1 MARTATCPLIPLLA
15 AATLALAGCAGFEPQ
30 PGPGPEPLPAA
41 DYRPLTTPIIA
52 VGDTQE
58 HESTGY
64 PLHDNDSTVD
74 AYVEVTQRPPEQYL
88 FGRRLLEWALASHP
102 GEPFIH
108 LGDVMDLSCR
118 SEAARMSRIF
128 QSTPS
133 PGVILPGNHDG
144 LMFGIFAH
152 NLYNPGS
159 ATPHR
164 WNQLC
169 RRGANADRKEFKSEN
184 EALTK
189 RGFIATYLADQ
200 VKAPHPKPGL
210 TVPPPQGPHIVEW
223 RNPDPDA
230 FLSAARGELIDG
242 PLHAD
247 SFLAQRL
254 VLPRAPDAT
263 RRTVVIALDT
273 NQSGL
278 LVGIWD
284 TMMGRSPGSMGH
296 IHPDQI
302 TAIEPW
308 VDETVAAG
316 DIVIFAG
323 HHNWRSLG
331 LPSRIMLRH
340 LMARADHPL
349 VYLSAHTHRGFWAV
363 HKALASQ
370 PLLELNVSSL
380 SDWPIAY
387 RRIDFAYDEAARR
400 LRVRADLMPR
410 GETPNASDADL
421 LAAWR
426 QQACDQAQV
435 PLKRLEDE
443 DDKLVRAQKST
454 RGSLMEWVM
463 AALGPICESCEEPLY
478 RHAQAYLD
486 EVLETVLELDAD
498 LGRDAHALH
507 TLKLPA
513 WCGQR
518 DFVACTRGVMAE
530 KADGFAAHVA
540 LFRRKAALAAL
551 FNEHLDDLTSHRARA
566 YMTCR
571 AVLAAKDDFDATP
584 DDRNANRG
592 EQKRKAEQFFRVEAS
607 VGIK

>member
-1 MARTATCPLIPLLA
+1 MARTPTRLLIPLLA
-15 AATLALAGCAGFEPQ
+15 AATLALAGCAGFAPQ
-30 PGPGPEPLPAA
+30 PGPAPEPLPTAG
-41 DYRPLTTPIIA
+41 YRALTNPIIA

-74 AYVEVTQRPPEQYL
+74 AYIEVTQRPPEQAL

-102 GEPFIH
+102 DEPFIH

-118 SEAARMSRIF
+118 SEAVRMGRIF
-128 QSTPS
+128 QATPS

-144 LMFGIFAH
+144 LMFGIFAQ

-169 RRGANADRKEFKSEN
+169 RRGADTDRNEFKTEN

-189 RGFIATYLADQ
+189 RGFIATYLTDQ
-200 VKAPHPKPGL
+200 LKTPHPKPGL
-210 TVPPPQGPHIVEW
+210 TAPPPQGPHIVEW

-242 PLHAD
+242 PLFAD
-247 SFLAQRL
+247 SFLVQRL
-254 VLPRAPDAT
+254 VLPRAPGAT
-263 RRTVVIALDT
+263 RRTIVIALDT

-278 LVGIWD
+278 LVGTWD
-284 TMMGRSPGSMGH
+284 TLMGRSPGSMGS

-302 TAIEPW
+302 AAIEPW
-308 VDETVAAG
+308 VDEAVAAG

-323 HHNWRSLG
+323 HHNWRSLALG
-331 LPSRIMLRH
+331 SRIMLRK
-340 LMARADHPL
+340 LMARLDQPL

-363 HKALASQ
+363 HRALASQ
-370 PLLELNVSSL
+370 PLLEMNASSL

-387 RRIDFAYDEAARR
+387 RRISFAYDEAARR
-400 LRVRADLMPR
+400 LLVRADLLPR
-410 GETPNASDADL
+410 GEQPNASDADL

-435 PLKRLEDE
+435 PLKRIEDE
-443 DDKLVRAQKST
+443 DDKLVRAQKLT
-454 RGSLMEWVM
+454 RGSLAEWVM
-463 AALGPICESCEEPLY
+463 AALSPICESCEEPLY

-486 EVLETVLELDAD
+486 ETLEIVLELDAD

-513 WCGQR
+513 WCGER

-530 KADGFAAHVA
+530 QADGFAAHVA

-551 FNEHLDDLTSHRARA
+551 FNDHLDDLTSHRARA

-571 AVLAAKDDFDATP
+571 AVLAAKDDFDTTP

-592 EQKRKAEQFFRVEAS
+592 EQKRMAEQFFRIEAS
-607 VGIK
+607 IGMK

>member
-1 MARTATCPLIPLLA
+1 MARTATFPLIPLLA
-15 AATLALAGCAGFEPQ
+15 AAILALAGCAGFEPQ
-30 PGPGPEPLPAA
+30 PGPGTEPQAA
-41 DYRPLTTPIIA
+41 YRALTTPIIA

-74 AYVEVTQRPPEQYL
+74 AYIEVTQRPPEQAL

-102 GEPFIH
+102 DEPFIH

-118 SEAARMSRIF
+118 SEAVRMGRIF
-128 QSTPS
+128 QSTKS

-152 NLYNPGS
+152 NLYDSGS

-169 RRGANADRKEFKSEN
+169 RRGAEADRKEFKSEN

-189 RGFIATYLADQ
+189 RGFIATYLTDQ
-200 VKAPHPKPGL
+200 IKAPQPKPGL
-210 TVPPPQGPHIVEW
+210 VAPPPQGPHIVAW

-254 VLPRAPDAT
+254 VLPRAAGAT

-278 LVGIWD
+278 LVGTWD
-284 TMMGRSPGSMGH
+284 TLMGRSPGSMGN
-296 IHPDQI
+296 IDPDQI
-302 TAIEPW
+302 AAIEAW
-308 VDETVAAG
+308 VDEAIAAG

-331 LPSRIMLRH
+331 LGSRIMLRN
-340 LMARADHPL
+340 LMARLEQPL

-363 HKALASQ
+363 HRALASQ
-370 PLLELNVSSL
+370 PLLEMNVSSL

-387 RRIDFAYDEAARR
+387 RRVSFAYDEAARR
-400 LRVRADLMPR
+400 LIVRADLLPR
-410 GETPNASDADL
+410 GEKPNASDADL

-426 QQACDQAQV
+426 QQACDQAQI

-454 RGSLMEWVM
+454 RGSLAEWVI
-463 AALGPICESCEEPLY
+463 AALSPICESCEEPLY

-486 EVLETVLELDAD
+486 EVLEIVLELDAD

-507 TLKLPA
+507 TVKLPA
-513 WCGQR
+513 WCGSR

-530 KADGFAAHVA
+530 RADGFAAHVA

-551 FNEHLDDLTSHRARA
+551 FNDHLDDLTSHRARA

-571 AVLAAKDDFDATP
+571 AVLAAKDDFDTTP

-592 EQKRKAEQFFRVEAS
+592 EHKRKAEQFFRIEAS
-607 VGIK
+607 IGMK

>member
-1 MARTATCPLIPLLA
+1 MTRTAIRLLIPLFA
-15 AATLALAGCAGFEPQ
+15 AGVLAGCAGFEPQ
-30 PGPGPEPLPAA
+30 PGPGPEPLPLAG
-41 DYRPLTTPIIA
+41 YRALTTPIIA

-74 AYVEVTQRPPEQYL
+74 AYIEVTQRPPEQTL

-102 GEPFIH
+102 DEPFIH

-118 SEAARMSRIF
+118 SEAVRMGKIF
-128 QSTPS
+128 QSSKS

-152 NLYNPGS
+152 NLFDPG
-159 ATPHR
+159 ATAPHR

-169 RRGANADRKEFKSEN
+169 RRGADSDRNEFKTEN

-189 RGFIATYLADQ
+189 RGFIATYLTDQ
-200 VKAPHPKPGL
+200 VKTPFPKPGL
-210 TVPPPQGPHIVEW
+210 VAPPPQGPHIVEW

-247 SFLAQRL
+247 SFLAQRI
-254 VLPRAPDAT
+254 VLPRAPGAT
-263 RRTVVIALDT
+263 RRTIVIALDT
-273 NQSGL
+273 NQSGV
-278 LVGIWD
+278 LVGTWD
-284 TMMGRSPGSMGH
+284 TLMGRSPGSMGH
-296 IHPDQI
+296 IHHDQI

-308 VDETVAAG
+308 VDEAVAAG

-331 LPSRIMLRH
+331 LPSRVMLRH
-340 LMARADHPL
+340 LMSRLDQPL

-363 HKALASQ
+363 HRALANQ

-387 RRIDFAYDEAARR
+387 RRISFAYDEEARR
-400 LRVRADLMPR
+400 LLVRGDLLPR
-410 GETPNASDADL
+410 GEKPNASDADL

-426 QQACDQAQV
+426 RQACGDAQV
-435 PLKRLEDE
+435 PLERLDDE

-454 RGSLMEWVM
+454 RGTLLEWLMV
-463 AALGPICESCEEPLY
+463 ALSPVCEACEKPLY

-486 EVLETVLELDAD
+486 EMLEAVLELDAD

-513 WCGQR
+513 WCGDR
-518 DFVACTRGVMAE
+518 DFMACTRGVMAE
-530 KADGFAAHVA
+530 QADDFQGHVK

-551 FNEHLDDLTSHRARA
+551 FNDHLDDLTSHRARA

-571 AVLAAKDDFDATP
+571 AVLAAKHDFDSTP

-592 EQKRKAEQFFRVEAS
+592 EAKRQAEQFFRIEAS
-607 VGIK
+607 VGMK

>member
-1 MARTATCPLIPLLA
+1 MARTATRHLLPLLA
-15 AATLALAGCAGFEPQ
+15 AAVLALSGCAGFEPQ
-30 PGPGPEPLPAA
+30 PGPGPEPSPAA
-41 DYRPLTTPIIA
+41 GYRALTTPIIA

-64 PLHDNDSTVD
+64 PLHDNDSALD
-74 AYVEVTQRPPEQYL
+74 AYIEVTQRPPEQAL

-102 GEPFIH
+102 DEPFIH

-118 SEAARMSRIF
+118 SEALRIGRIF
-128 QSTPS
+128 QASQS
-133 PGVILPGNHDG
+133 PGAILPGNHDG

-152 NLYNPGS
+152 NLFAPGS
-159 ATPHR
+159 VAAHR
-164 WNQLC
+164 WNQVC
-169 RRGANADRKEFKSEN
+169 RRGADADRNEFRTEN

-189 RGFIATYLADQ
+189 RGFIATYLSDQ
-200 VKAPHPKPGL
+200 IKAPHPKPGL
-210 TVPPPQGPHIVEW
+210 VAPAAQGPHIVEW
-223 RNPDPDA
+223 RNPNPDA

-247 SFLAQRL
+247 SFLVQRL
-254 VLPRAPDAT
+254 VLPRAPGAT
-263 RRTVVIALDT
+263 RRTIVIALDT

-278 LVGIWD
+278 LAGIWD
-284 TMMGRSPGSMGH
+284 TLMGRSPGSMGH

-308 VDETVAAG
+308 IDESIAAG
-316 DIVIFAG
+316 DIVVFAG

-331 LPSRIMLRH
+331 LMSRTMMRQLVSR
-340 LMARADHPL
+340 LEQPL

-363 HKALASQ
+363 HRTLAPQ

-387 RRIDFAYDEAARR
+387 RRISFAYDEEARR
-400 LRVRADLMPR
+400 LLVRGDLLPR
-410 GETPNASDADL
+410 GGKPNASDADL

-426 QQACDQAQV
+426 QQACEQAQV
-435 PLKRLEDE
+435 PLKRLDDE

-454 RGSLMEWVM
+454 RGSLMEWLL
-463 AALGPICESCEEPLY
+463 AAISPLCESCEKPLY

-486 EVLETVLELDAD
+486 EILEIVLELDAD
-498 LGRDAHALH
+498 LGRDAHRLH
-507 TLKLPA
+507 TVKLPT
-513 WCGQR
+513 WCGER
-518 DFVACTRGVMAE
+518 DFSACTRAVMAE
-530 KADGFAAHVA
+530 QADSFAAHVK

-571 AVLAAKDDFDATP
+571 AALAAKDDFDATP
-584 DDRNANRG
+584 DERNADRG
-592 EQKRKAEQFFRVEAS
+592 ERKRQAEQFFRIEAS
-607 VGIK
+607 VGMH